1 MPLRTASDKILRR
14 AQGFDGQREIE
25 QMRMLKTGV
34 ALMALALAGATAA
47 AQEVPT
53 PKSVLGHD
61 VGEDRYLARYEEAV
75 AYFHK
80 LAAASDRIRMFT
92 AGKTTQ
98 GKTFEYAV
106 ISSPANLAKFEQ
118 YKQASRRLADPRGL
132 SEAEAKALAADS
144 KIIVHIDGGMHA
156 SEVADHQLPMAL
168 AYKLLSARGD
178 AEIDNILDDVILV
191 LWPTLNPDGQDMVV
205 DWYRKN
211 LGTPFETSRMP
222 WLYQEYVGHDN
233 NRDGYM
239 LNMIETRAV
248 NTAEQEYAPAIWYS
262 QHQTAPFPARIWMPP
277 FADPIS
283 SNISPYMRI
292 WTNAIG
298 TNMMARFQK
307 EQKPGAI
314 AMARFD
320 NWYPGFLDY
329 IHVFRNT
336 ISFFTETAHDS
347 ATPKTYDVKDFPAN
361 MKDLKAQIWY
371 PDPWKGGE
379 WHLKDSVDYM
389 VTASMSVLETAQKY
403 RETLLFN
410 RYQAGR
416 DAMKLYASEGPH
428 AFVIPS
434 GQADMPEAASLAQ
447 LLVSHGLDVHQLT
460 RSATI
465 GGTTYPA
472 GSFVVLMAQ
481 PFAGLAKELF
491 EPQKYPDAILDGD
504 GKPVDLPYDVTGWTL
519 PMQMGVKVDTV
530 TAPIDADVAGA
541 LVKLAKA
548 EAPAGGV
555 SGEGSTYLLPRTVNG
570 SYKAL
575 NAVLAA
581 GGKARFADGSILVS
595 GIARARLEKIVAPLG
610 ITATATAEAPAGE
623 AVRKGRVGLYRPWG
637 SNIDE
642 GWTRWVFE
650 QYGFGAKSLYN
661 ADVKAGLSG
670 KYDTIVLPDISGGR
684 QVAAATTAPV
694 SGGAP
699 ARRGPVG
706 SLING
711 ISASEVPAPYAGGIG
726 EDGGAALKKF
736 VADGGTLVA
745 LNNASDAVIDLFD
758 LPVTNILKGVK
769 SDEFFC
775 SGALLQL
782 VLAPGTAVSAGMAA
796 DPIVMFERGPAF
808 APKEGFNGTVLASYA
823 PEGNPLRSGVLL
835 HPEKI
840 QGKAAA
846 VELPYGKGKIY
857 LYGFKPQWRG
867 QSHGNYKLLFNLMYA
882 H

>member
-1 MPLRTASDKILRR
+1 
-14 AQGFDGQREIE
+14 
-25 QMRMLKTGV
+25 MRKLKTGV
-34 ALMALALAGATAA
+34 AILAIAMTMSVGIAA

-61 VGEDRYLARYEEAV
+61 VGEDRYLARYEEEV

-80 LAAASDRIRMFT
+80 LAASSDRIKMFT

-106 ISSPANLAKFEQ
+106 ISSPANLAKYEH
-118 YKQASRRLADPRGL
+118 YKQVSRRLGDPRGL
-132 SEAEAKALAADS
+132 SDAEAKALAKDS

-156 SEVADHQLPMAL
+156 SEVADHQLPIAL
-168 AYKLLSARGD
+168 AYKLLSAKND
-178 AEIDNILDDVILV
+178 AEIDKILDDVILV
-191 LWPTLNPDGQDMVV
+191 LWPTLNPDGQDMIV
-205 DWYRKN
+205 DWYRKY
-211 LGTPFETSRMP
+211 LGTPYETSRMP

-248 NTAEQEYAPAIWYS
+248 NTAEQEYSPVIWYS

-347 ATPKTYDVKDFPAN
+347 ATPKTYDVKDFPEN

-403 RETLLFN
+403 RETLLYN

-416 DAMKLYASEGPH
+416 DAMKLYASEGPY
-428 AFVIPS
+428 AYVIPS
-434 GQADMPEAASLAQ
+434 GQTDMPEAASLAQ
-447 LLVSHGLDVHQLT
+447 LMISHGLDVHQLK
-460 RSATI
+460 SPATI
-465 GGTTYPA
+465 GGTSYPA

-519 PMQMGVKVDTV
+519 PMQMHVKVDAVKT
-530 TAPIDADVAGA
+530 PLDAGLSDA
-541 LVKLAKA
+541 LVKVAKA

-555 SGEGSTYLLPRTVNG
+555 TGQGSSYVLSRKVNG
-570 SYKAL
+570 SFKVL

-581 GGKARFADGSILVS
+581 GGKASFSTGSDDSIVVS
-595 GIARARLEKIVAPLG
+595 GIDRSKLEKIVAPLG
-610 ITATATAEAPAGE
+610 VTATAVAQAPMG
-623 AVRKGRVGLYRPWG
+623 VKITKGRVGLYRPWG

-642 GWTRWVFE
+642 GWTRWIFE
-650 QYGFGAKSLYN
+650 QYGFGAKSVYN
-661 ADVKAGLSG
+661 ADVKAGLAG

-684 QVAAATTAPV
+684 QVAAATTAPA
-694 SGGAP
+694 SGAAP
-699 ARRGPVG
+699 VRRGPVG
-706 SLING
+706 SLVNG
-711 ISASEVPAPYAGGIG
+711 YDVKDVPEAYAGGIG

-736 VADGGTLVA
+736 VSDGGTLIA
-745 LNNASDAVIDLFD
+745 MNNASDAVIDLFD

-782 VLAPGTAVSAGMAA
+782 VMDPATAATAGMPA

-808 APKEGFNGTVLASYA
+808 APKPGFNGKVLASYA
-823 PEGNPLRSGVLL
+823 PSGNPLRSGVLL

-846 VELPYGKGKIY
+846 MEVPYGKGKIY
-857 LYGFKPQWRG
+857 LYGFEPQWRG